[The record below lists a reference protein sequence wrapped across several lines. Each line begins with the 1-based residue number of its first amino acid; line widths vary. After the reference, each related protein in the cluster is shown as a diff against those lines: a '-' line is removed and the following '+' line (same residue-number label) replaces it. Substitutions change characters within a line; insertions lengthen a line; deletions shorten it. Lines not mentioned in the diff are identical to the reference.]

1 MGIARFTASADNTIT
16 NAFKSDLITRATGAN
31 MGLSDI
37 LEVFSI
43 YAQADSTSTEESRIL
58 INFPMTPIS
67 SSRVSGSLPESGSV
81 SFYLKMFNAEHGRTL
96 PRDYVLE
103 IRPVQ
108 SGWEEGYGLDMD
120 GYTDE
125 TNDGTGSNWVNCSA
139 STNGQSGV
147 PWLNQGGDYWG
158 ADDVSSSFTASFP
171 VGNENLEVDITSLVE
186 QWMQN
191 VTGSTGKPNYGFG
204 IMLSSSHS
212 SDARSFYTKK
222 FFGRDSE
229 FFFKRPVIEA
239 RWDSSYRDDRN
250 NFYLSSS
257 MVPLEENLN
266 TLFLYNYVRGQL
278 RDIPTI
284 ATNGEQIFVSIF
296 SGNAE
301 NTELSGSAL
310 LMSVG
315 GNVSNTTNALTSVA
329 TGSRIDTGIYT
340 ASVSL
345 TGTSNGT
352 TLTNLFD
359 VWYTSSKAAGD
370 LRVGINPL
378 LAKGDSH
385 GIGGINATIFRTG
398 SIKPKTFDSFNINPS
413 TDYVTSVTNLKP
425 TYSRNE
431 RARFRTF
438 TRTKDWSPTIYT
450 KASTDV
456 EMTTPDSAS
465 FSVYR
470 IIDDLEVISHGTGSR
485 GRNDL
490 RGNKSV
496 YADDNETVMSFDVS
510 GSYFDID
517 MNMLEPG
524 YAYGIK
530 FSYYNGG
537 LGSWVEQPEK
547 FKFRVE

>member
-16 NAFKSDLITRATGAN
+16 NAFKSDLVTRATGAN

-43 YAQADSTSTEESRIL
+43 YGQADSSSVEKSRIL

-120 GYTDE
+120 DYSDE

-147 PWLNQGGDYWG
+147 PWRNQGGDYWG

-171 VGNENLEVDITSLVE
+171 VGDENLEVDITSLVE

-204 IMLSSSHS
+204 IMLSSSHE

-222 FFGRDSE
+222 FFGRGSE

-257 MVPLEENLN
+257 VVPAEENLN

-284 ATNGEQIFVSIF
+284 TNNGHQIFVSVF

-301 NTELSGSAL
+301 NTALSGTAL
-310 LMSVG
+310 LLSVG
-315 GNVSNTTNALTSVA
+315 GGVSNNTTALTSVV
-329 TGSRIDTGIYT
+329 TGTRIDTGIYT
-340 ASVSL
+340 ASFAL
-345 TGTSNGT
+345 TGTSGSA

-359 VWYTSSKAAGD
+359 VWWTGSTTNPLAAGG
-370 LRVGINPL
+370 LH
-378 LAKGDSH
+378 S
-385 GIGGINATIFRTG
+385 ATVYRTG
-398 SIKPKTFDSFNINPS
+398 SVKPKTFDSFNINPS
-413 TDYVTSVTNLKP
+413 TDYVTSITNLKP

-450 KASTDV
+450 RANTDV
-456 EMTTPDSAS
+456 EMTIPDSAS

-485 GRNDL
+485 NRNDL

-496 YADDNETVMSFDVS
+496 YADDNETIISFDVS

-517 MNMLEPG
+517 MNVLEPG

-537 LGSWVEQPEK
+537 VGSWVEQPER